1 MKSMH
6 LILIAL
12 CLLFGLPNF
21 SEAHK
26 LGTAEPAPITCG
38 RVGKDRVHFGYVVGL
53 GFNLVQA
60 EADAEVKMW
69 MEILEIVN
77 DGWELTDLEILDEG
91 PIGSMQYFIEFKAT
105 FTRK

>member
-1 MKSMH
+1 MH

-12 CLLFGLPNF
+12 CLLFSLPSF

-26 LGTAEPAPITCG
+26 LGTAALAPISCAK
-38 RVGKDRVHFGYVVGL
+38 VGKDRVHFGYVVGT
-53 GFNLVQA
+53 GFNTLQA
-60 EADAEVKMW
+60 KADAELKMW

-77 DGWELTDLEILDEG
+77 DGWELTDLEILDED